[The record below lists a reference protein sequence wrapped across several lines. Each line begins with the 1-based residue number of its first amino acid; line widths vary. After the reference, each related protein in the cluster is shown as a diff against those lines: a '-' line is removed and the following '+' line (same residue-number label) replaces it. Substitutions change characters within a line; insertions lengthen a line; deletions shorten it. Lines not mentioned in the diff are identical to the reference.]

1 MPDTARLTDKQAKRR
16 SAVITAALDLAA
28 EGGYEGVQMRDVASR
43 ADVALGTVYHYF
55 TSKDHLLAASMI
67 ELMKGLE
74 RSAVRTPA
82 TGDTNLA
89 RVLDLLHRITGA
101 MAESPNISSALI
113 GGLVAEGDDVAE
125 CQEQMHATFDVVL
138 ATAFQGDIAAADRR
152 RIIRALEHVWFSA
165 LIGWKNG
172 WMPFEQAVAELEDAA
187 TMLIAHL

>member
-1 MPDTARLTDKQAKRR
+1 VKQAQRR
-16 SAVITAALDLAA
+16 SSVIAAALDLAA

-74 RSAVRTPA
+74 KSAVKVPA
-82 TGDTNLA
+82 TGATNLE

-101 MAESPNISSALI
+101 MADNQNISSALI

-125 CQEQMHATFDVVL
+125 CQEQMHATFEVVL
-138 ATAFQGDIAAADRR
+138 ATAFQGDIAADDRR
-152 RIIRALEHVWFSA
+152 RITRALEHVWFSA

-187 TMLIAHL
+187 TMLIAHR

>member
-1 MPDTARLTDKQAKRR
+1 MPETTRLTDKQAQRR
-16 SAVITAALDLAA
+16 SGVITAALDLAA
-28 EGGYEGVQMRDVASR
+28 EGGYEGVQMRAVAGR

-74 RSAVRTPA
+74 KSAVKAPA
-82 TGDTNLA
+82 VGVTNLD

-101 MAESPNISSALI
+101 MADNQNISSALI

-125 CQEQMHATFDVVL
+125 CQEQMHATFEAVL
-138 ATAFQGDIAAADRR
+138 ATAFQGDIAADDRR

-187 TMLIAHL
+187 AMLMAHR

>member
-1 MPDTARLTDKQAKRR
+1 VPDTARLTQKQAQRR
-16 SAVITAALDLAA
+16 SSVIAAALDLAA

-74 RSAVRTPA
+74 KSAVKVPA
-82 TGDTNLA
+82 SGATNLD

-101 MAESPNISSALI
+101 MADNPNISSALI

-125 CQEQMHATFDVVL
+125 CQEQMHATFETVL
-138 ATAFQGDIAAADRR
+138 ATAFRGDLEADDRR

-187 TMLIAHL
+187 TMLIAHR

>member
-1 MPDTARLTDKQAKRR
+1 MPETTRLTVKQAKRR

-28 EGGYEGVQMRDVASR
+28 EGGYEGVQMRAVAGR

-74 RSAVRTPA
+74 KSAVKVPPA
-82 TGDTNLA
+82 GATNLE

-101 MAESPNISSALI
+101 MADNQNISSALI

-125 CQEQMHATFDVVL
+125 CQEQMHATFEVVL
-138 ATAFQGDIAAADRR
+138 AVAFEGDLAASDRR

-187 TMLIAHL
+187 TMLIAHR